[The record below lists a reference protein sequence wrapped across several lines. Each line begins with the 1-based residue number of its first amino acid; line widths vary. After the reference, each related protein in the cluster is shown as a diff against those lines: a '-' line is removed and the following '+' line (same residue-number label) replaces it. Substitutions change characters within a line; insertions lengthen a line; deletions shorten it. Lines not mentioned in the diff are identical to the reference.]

1 MGEYADYMLNGD
13 DCQYCG
19 EYLGEGDGYPRS
31 CKSCRDE
38 ERKQPAKKQAVKIVA
53 GKDAKTQR
61 QVMGKKLRK
70 ALTYP
75 VSCEGGMYEGC
86 HPELAPAMFAKLQK
100 WGFVETRYPHNA
112 VHKPRV
118 VLTSKGEE
126 AYRDIKA
133 GKPVYIPM
141 EGK

>member
-1 MGEYADYMLNGD
+1 MGEYADYILNGD

-19 EYLGEGDGYPRS
+19 EYLGEGDGFPRT

-38 ERKQPAKKQAVKIVA
+38 DRKQPPKRAVEIVA
-53 GKDAKTQR
+53 GKDAKPQG
-61 QVMGKKLRK
+61 QIMGKKLRR
-70 ALTYP
+70 AMLYP
-75 VSCEGGMYEGC
+75 VTCEGGMYEGC
-86 HPELAPAMFAKLQK
+86 HHELAPAMFTKLEK

-126 AYRDIKA
+126 AYKAIRA
-133 GKPVYIPM
+133 GKPVYIPN
-141 EGK
+141 